1 MSATILK
8 RDDLVYPELSF
19 KLVGYAFE
27 VFNELGYGHHE
38 KHYQKAFAILL
49 KQNNHI
55 FEEQKYYNL
64 KFKGE
69 IIGKS
74 FLDFEIEDKVVVEL
88 KKDALFSNKRIE
100 QVLEYLK
107 ESEKKLAILI
117 SFSSQGVKSKRLIN
131 FDAIKNDSDNLIR

>member
-1 MSATILK
+1 MSTPKLN
-8 RDDLVYPELSF
+8 RDDLVYPELSY

-27 VFNELGYGHHE
+27 VFNDLGYGHHE
-38 KHYQKAFAILL
+38 KHYQRAYSILL

-74 FLDFEIEDKVVVEL
+74 FLDFEVEQKIIIEL
-88 KKDALFSNKRIE
+88 KKDALFSGKHIE
-100 QVLEYLK
+100 QVMEYLK
-107 ESEKKLAILI
+107 ESGLKLAILI
-117 SFSSQGVKSKRLIN
+117 NFSSQGVRTKRLIN
-131 FDAIKNDSDNLIR
+131 FEVINKDSIV